1 MDPIQITK
9 ILLVGFQGN
18 YLLYQVHIHYY
29 NIHFHHNNTH
39 QDILIWGEHDGLLLQ
54 LFHVFKS
61 MRLWQNTY
69 SHHLELFLTD
79 GVNNFIANMC
89 PGPTVIDNALRELMI
104 NLWCKSATQEGRHT
118 WGFKEVRY
126 DFQVAKELKRF
137 FPQAK
142 VIFLTRN
149 IIDCYISLRHWE
161 NSPKDIWNKQNTQD
175 FIQNWVKIN
184 STFLCQEAIESPWVF
199 PITYETLTKN
209 PVSIATKM
217 LRWLCYD
224 DHDFD
229 FSVFDRKIYT
239 DGYNGP
245 DVRQKL
251 CIENL
256 SKEEIKSLTTPD
268 IIAISQK
275 AGIPLHPHDQIL
287 L

>member
-1 MDPIQITK
+1 
-9 ILLVGFQGN
+9 
-18 YLLYQVHIHYY
+18 
-29 NIHFHHNNTH
+29 
-39 QDILIWGEHDGLLLQ
+39 
-54 LFHVFKS
+54 
-61 MRLWQNTY
+61 
-69 SHHLELFLTD
+69 
-79 GVNNFIANMC
+79 
-89 PGPTVIDNALRELMI
+89 
-104 NLWCKSATQEGRHT
+104 
-118 WGFKEVRY
+118 
-126 DFQVAKELKRF
+126 
-137 FPQAK
+137 
-142 VIFLTRN
+142 
-149 IIDCYISLRHWE
+149 
-161 NSPKDIWNKQNTQD
+161 
-175 FIQNWVKIN
+175 
-184 STFLCQEAIESPWVF
+184 LCQEAIESPWVF

-275 AGIPLHPHDQIL
+275 AGIPLHPHGGCQKKCVNEVS
-287 L
+287 